1 MTSNTNINNNQKV
14 YLGYS
19 PEQLEVQYNN
29 RAAVPEHA
37 EIAGNWAQ
45 DSADIRQNAAC
56 QLDLSYGSRTRE
68 KIDLFQC
75 GTPLSPLLIYV
86 HGGYWQRMNKSDYS
100 FVCKEF
106 LNKDINVALVG
117 YDLCPSVTLGE
128 IVQQIRNACVWLWKN
143 TGKLDFDQDSI
154 FISGH
159 SAGGHLSAMA
169 LATAWQKLDASLP
182 PVVIQGGIAISGL
195 YELQPLRYT
204 SINDALSLDSDSAN
218 QYSPI
223 FLSPPSS
230 IRLLLSVGALESS
243 ELRRQSQSLSKNWQ
257 GKVSKLISLEVPSVN
272 HFTILDCLVDPTHPL
287 FQNAI
292 NLIKSQ

>member
-1 MTSNTNINNNQKV
+1 
-14 YLGYS
+14 
-19 PEQLEVQYNN
+19 
-29 RAAVPEHA
+29 
-37 EIAGNWAQ
+37 
-45 DSADIRQNAAC
+45 
-56 QLDLSYGSRTRE
+56 
-68 KIDLFQC
+68 
-75 GTPLSPLLIYV
+75 
-86 HGGYWQRMNKSDYS
+86 
-100 FVCKEF
+100 
-106 LNKDINVALVG
+106 
-117 YDLCPSVTLGE
+117 
-128 IVQQIRNACVWLWKN
+128 
-143 TGKLDFDQDSI
+143 
-154 FISGH
+154 
-159 SAGGHLSAMA
+159 MA